1 MKTIKE
7 YAEDAAARL
16 RKSKNGSTPTKNE
29 KSKLPKQQGRAQ
41 RPNVRPQGR
50 GR

>member
-7 YAEDAAARL
+7 YAEDAAVRL
-16 RKSKNGSTPTKNE
+16 RRSPNGSMPPKNGNV
-29 KSKLPKQQGRAQ
+29 KSPKQQG
-41 RPNVRPQGR
+41 NVPKMPKKPTGR

>member
-16 RKSKNGSTPTKNE
+16 RRSPSGSTQPKNG
-29 KSKLPKQQGRAQ
+29 KSKLQEQRGNVPKV
-41 RPNVRPQGR
+41 PKKPTGR

>member
-7 YAEDAAARL
+7 YAEGAAARL
-16 RKSKNGSTPTKNE
+16 RRSPSGSMPPKNGKLKSQKPQGNVPKPPKKPT
-29 KSKLPKQQGRAQ
+29 
-41 RPNVRPQGR
+41 GR

>member
-1 MKTIKE
+1 MKSIKE

-16 RKSKNGSTPTKNE
+16 RKLPSGSTPPKNGKL
-29 KSKLPKQQGRAQ
+29 KSPKQQG
-41 RPNVRPQGR
+41 NVPKPPRKPTSR

>member
-16 RKSKNGSTPTKNE
+16 RRSPSGSTQPKNG
-29 KSKLPKQQGRAQ
+29 KSKLPK
-41 RPNVRPQGR
+41 PQGNVPKVSTKPTGR
-50 GR
+50 GK

>member
-7 YAEDAAARL
+7 YAEDAAVRL
-16 RKSKNGSTPTKNE
+16 RRSPSGSMPPKNGNV
-29 KSKLPKQQGRAQ
+29 KSPKQQG
-41 RPNVRPQGR
+41 NVPKMPKKPTGR

>member
-16 RKSKNGSTPTKNE
+16 KKSQNGSMLPKNGKLKSPKLQGNVPKPPRKPT
-29 KSKLPKQQGRAQ
+29 A
-41 RPNVRPQGR
+41 R